1 MVVVRSQVDFD
12 DEGWLGGFVDSLRED
27 EEGGVVY
34 TVRLDDGEMA
44 DDVEGSEIRPAELRP
59 ARGGRGGGGADDGT
73 LAAGGEHPASSG
85 EQSVSSGSRCANTRE
100 DALSAFDLDLSMEA
114 RSVGSESSF
123 DESALTTTAQM
134 QCRVSDSGVEWSFI
148 NEEQLVWSPP
158 TTALLKAHDDRFP
171 RWMEVKNVAL

>member
-73 LAAGGEHPASSG
+73 LAAGGDMVGLLYMRPA
-85 EQSVSSGSRCANTRE
+85 R
-100 DALSAFDLDLSMEA
+100 
-114 RSVGSESSF
+114 
-123 DESALTTTAQM
+123 
-134 QCRVSDSGVEWSFI
+134 DS
-148 NEEQLVWSPP
+148 QLVTWPLS
-158 TTALLKAHDDRFP
+158 R
-171 RWMEVKNVAL
+171 